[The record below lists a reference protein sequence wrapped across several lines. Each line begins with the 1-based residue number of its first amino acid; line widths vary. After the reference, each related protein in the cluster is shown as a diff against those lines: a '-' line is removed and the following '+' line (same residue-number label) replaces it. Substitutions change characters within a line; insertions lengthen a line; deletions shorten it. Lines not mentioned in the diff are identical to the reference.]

1 MWKPFLL
8 FVLFYNLAVGQQGSK
23 DRSQL
28 LIPPKQLVQID
39 YPLIKGYTVKLWN
52 KSKFELGVSVR
63 DRKTDSLVKGF
74 GMSKGTSNQLTVTEG
89 NYLQFENRFLAI
101 LKVEFR
107 LLKGVPG
114 NKKTVKALTPQRA
127 FYLENNTA
135 QSLPLIIPGVM
146 KPNLNPFSRSGVNLP
161 NGQNIYLNL
170 NGKRILI
177 LTVTDSIKQGDRID
191 LARLIN
197 KALNTN

>member
-1 MWKPFLL
+1 M
-8 FVLFYNLAVGQQGSK
+8 
-23 DRSQL
+23 
-28 LIPPKQLVQID
+28 
-39 YPLIKGYTVKLWN
+39 
-52 KSKFELGVSVR
+52 
-63 DRKTDSLVKGF
+63 
-74 GMSKGTSNQLTVTEG
+74 
-89 NYLQFENRFLAI
+89 AI
-101 LKVEFR
+101 LKVEFSV
-107 LLKGVPG
+107 LKGVPG

>member
-1 MWKPFLL
+1 MWKLYLL

-89 NYLQFENRFLAI
+89 NYLQF
-101 LKVEFR
+101 
-107 LLKGVPG
+107 
-114 NKKTVKALTPQRA
+114 
-127 FYLENNTA
+127 
-135 QSLPLIIPGVM
+135 
-146 KPNLNPFSRSGVNLP
+146 
-161 NGQNIYLNL
+161 
-170 NGKRILI
+170 
-177 LTVTDSIKQGDRID
+177 
-191 LARLIN
+191 
-197 KALNTN
+197 